1 MYIPVG
7 GIMSRRFSQWT
18 SLVCIAVLLEACSG
32 CPGLGGGALDA
43 VPVVVQS
50 VAERQSSPQVTV
62 FGVVNP
68 SNRADIQF
76 PRPVKI
82 DAVLVATGAT
92 VAIGTPLLKL
102 SSDDLTLQ
110 LNQLRAQK
118 REQESAAPNDSYG
131 RAAEATLDRI
141 KTDIAAVEYG
151 LSNLTVTSPIAGQ
164 VVTLAAT
171 PGMQYAA
178 KDILLTIATMD
189 PVTLIFPVASD
200 DVQGVSV
207 GTPITI
213 KMEDGELPPI
223 STTVSYIGPTV
234 NPVSKTFD
242 AWASL
247 PNPLG
252 HYKFNMRATV
262 EFTSSVTHK
271 VFAVPAASLTLR
283 EHDATL
289 FLVKDRLARQTRVV
303 LREVKGSEAILDSGV
318 QSGDL
323 VIVQGWERLHDG
335 SPVDLRR

>member
-1 MYIPVG
+1 MG
-7 GIMSRRFSQWT
+7 RFLT
-18 SLVCIAVLLEACSG
+18 LLAPLLAVLFGACSG
-32 CPGLGGGALDA
+32 CPGLGGSAIDA

-50 VAERQSSPQVTV
+50 VVERQSSPQVTV

-82 DAVLVATGAT
+82 DTVFVTSGST

-102 SSDDLTLQ
+102 STDDLTLQ
-110 LNQLRAQK
+110 LAQLRAQK
-118 REQESAAPNDSYG
+118 KELEATPGDSYG
-131 RAAEATLDRI
+131 GANEATLERI
-141 KTDIAAVEYG
+141 KSDIAAVEYG
-151 LSNLTVTSPIAGQ
+151 LTNLTVTSPIAGQ
-164 VVTLAAT
+164 VVVMNAT

-178 KDILLTIATMD
+178 KDVLMTIATLD
-189 PVTLIFPVASD
+189 PVTLIFPVSID
-200 DVQGVSV
+200 DVQGISV
-207 GTPITI
+207 GSHITI
-213 KMEDGELPPI
+213 KMEDGELPPL
-223 STTVSYIGPTV
+223 STTVSYVGPTV

-247 PNPLG
+247 PNPQGL
-252 HYKFNMRATV
+252 YKLSMRATV

-271 VFAVPAASLTLR
+271 VFVVPAACLTLR

-289 FLVKDRLARQTRVV
+289 FVVKDRIARRVAV
-303 LREVKGSEAILDSGV
+303 VVREVKGSEAVLDSGV

-323 VIVQGWERLHDG
+323 VIVQGWEKLHDG